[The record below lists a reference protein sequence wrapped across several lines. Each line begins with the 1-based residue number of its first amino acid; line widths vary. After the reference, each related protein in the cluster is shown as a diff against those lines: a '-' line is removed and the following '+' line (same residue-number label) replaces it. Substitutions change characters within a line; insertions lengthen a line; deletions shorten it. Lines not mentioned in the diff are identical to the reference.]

1 MAEKI
6 KGSIVTEIDHVVDS
20 PTAIKQFERKARY
33 SNGGVVVK
41 KSEVS
46 NNMKVISIIQ
56 DASPDK
62 AN

>member
-6 KGSIVTEIDHVVDS
+6 KGSIVTEIDHAVDS
-20 PTAIKQFERKARY
+20 PSTIKQFKRKARY

-41 KSEVS
+41 KSEAS

-56 DASPDK
+56 DAAPD
-62 AN
+62 